1 MTVWLTY
8 HSIKRRAESLLKDG
22 PLKHEATP
30 RRIRVL
36 QKSAYIFDTTSA
48 ILVWEHPHYPHYY
61 LPEKSL
67 QYAKESLIDGG
78 DGYLITQIYSP
89 EVEAEKLPNAI
100 HFQQGPL
107 AGYIRLNFRGFTW
120 FEEDDQIFVHP
131 TDPYKRIDVRRS
143 TRSVKIEL
151 DGVVLAESSFAEHLY
166 ETSLPVRYYL
176 PWTSIDWQYLR
187 PSETTTQC
195 PYKGTANYFDVVI
208 NDKVYKDLVW
218 YYKTALPECIQ
229 VANTVSY
236 HTLKE
241 TAPDNSLGLLL

>member
-1 MTVWLTY
+1 M
-8 HSIKRRAESLLKDG
+8 
-22 PLKHEATP
+22 
-30 RRIRVL
+30 
-36 QKSAYIFDTTSA
+36 
-48 ILVWEHPHYPHYY
+48 
-61 LPEKSL
+61 
-67 QYAKESLIDGG
+67 
-78 DGYLITQIYSP
+78 
-89 EVEAEKLPNAI
+89 
-100 HFQQGPL
+100 
-107 AGYIRLNFRGFTW
+107 
-120 FEEDDQIFVHP
+120 
-131 TDPYKRIDVRRS
+131 RRS

-208 NDKVYKDLVW
+208 NDKIYKDSVW

-236 HTLKE
+236 PTLKE